1 MARSKRK
8 PQSKAEELTPEAIEA
23 LRVLAEENTER
34 EKELLRKAVKNSTK
48 GSTKT
53 HIESDEDEQRKRIQL
68 P

>member
-8 PQSKAEELTPEAIEA
+8 PQSKAEELTHEEIDAIKA
-23 LRVLAEENTER
+23 LAKENTER

-53 HIESDEDEQRKRIQL
+53 HVESDEDEQRKRIQL